1 MSGLHTLIHMGLVT
15 EASVRK
21 AIATM
26 QQAAK
31 TVEVGPEWSVTVR
44 AVDGGLWAYRVFVH
58 GALYSWSAK
67 RYRTRAAALR
77 AGNADMRFCAA
88 LREAVQ
94 RA

>member
-21 AIATM
+21 AIATT

-44 AVDGGLWAYRVFVH
+44 EVDGGLWAYRVVLNED
-58 GALYSWSAK
+58 LYSWSAK
-67 RYRTRAAALR
+67 RYRTRMAALR

-88 LREAVQ
+88 LRAEVQ

>member
-21 AIATM
+21 AIATT

-31 TVEVGPEWSVTVR
+31 TAEVGPEWTVTVH
-44 AVDGGLWAYRVFVH
+44 AVDGGLWSYRVFVD
-58 GALYSWSAK
+58 GDLYSWSAK
-67 RYRTRAAALR
+67 RYRTRMAARR